1 MRTHINRLMFIY
13 LSCATIF
20 LIGIVGCDT
29 EDTAVDPLVDPFDGP
44 PDGMVFIPAGEFEM
58 GSNDE
63 DAGSDEQPVHT
74 VYVDA
79 FYMDKYEVTNLEYK
93 QFLLQNPPWQKDRIE
108 NRFRDANYLK
118 DWNGNDYPKGKDNHP
133 IVDVSWYAAM
143 MYAQW
148 ANKQL
153 PTEAEWER
161 AARGGLVGK
170 KYPHG
175 NVILTMHA
183 NYDKYV
189 GDTTPVGQYL
199 ANNYGLYDM
208 AGNVWEWCLDEYNK
222 DFYSLSPRKNP
233 LSGASNIAQIT
244 DNFKNV
250 KSSRI
255 LRGGSWFDIA
265 QNVRVTPRNW
275 NTPPNSYFNIGFR
288 CVMPVTPFTQTR

>member
-1 MRTHINRLMFIY
+1 MRTHINRFMFIY

-20 LIGIVGCDT
+20 LSGIVGCDT
-29 EDTAVDPLVDPFDGP
+29 EDTAVDPLVGPFDGP

-58 GSNDE
+58 GSNDK

-93 QFLLQNPPWQKDRIE
+93 QFLLQNPRWQKDRIE

-133 IVDVSWYAAM
+133 VVNVSWYAAM
-143 MYAQW
+143 GYAQW

-199 ANNYGLYDM
+199 ANNYGLHDM

-233 LSGASNIAQIT
+233 LSGASNVAQIT

-288 CVMPVTPFTQTR
+288 CVMLVIP